1 MCLET
6 KNMVLVPL
14 MRLDE
19 RSALPPPCAKR
30 KNLFAV
36 DISQVTLLGP
46 DRRVWREYLAPV
58 DVFIAAAAMATAGR
72 G

>member
-6 KNMVLVPL
+6 KKMVLVPL
-14 MRLDE
+14 IRLDG
-19 RSALPPPCAKR
+19 RRALPPPFAKR
-30 KNLFAV
+30 KFIFAV
-36 DISQVTLLGP
+36 KVSQVSLLGP